1 VPEVAAF
8 SVCLGVPV
16 VRELELSLFLMLGR
30 EKHERESAGLVIVAA
45 NFLEAELVAVE
56 IQRRVEIGH
65 AYHCVQIAHHLSSRE
80 FN

>member
-1 VPEVAAF
+1 VLET
-8 SVCLGVPV
+8 SLGYFITPQINV
-16 VRELELSLFLMLGR
+16 LLGFLFLG
-30 EKHERESAGLVIVAA
+30 ERLRRIQWLAVALAAAVAA